1 MYQVDEV
8 VIGAG
13 LTGLVYAN
21 VAASNGLKVAVIEKH
36 TRPGGYATNFMRKG
50 ANGKYVFDCSLHK
63 ITGLGVNGNL
73 QNALERSGLLE
84 HIDFHYYQDLTTFI
98 LGNTRITLPS
108 DGISA
113 LRELKRCFPK
123 ESAGLDKFFS
133 DIQRIG
139 YFNYMFARMAL
150 GEYSLEDPNVLVEGR
165 KLSRISTYQ
174 YFTELFKDPTLITLL
189 CAIPINLG
197 VEAYEADALY
207 FLHFAYTFFMTD
219 KGYVKGSSQKLSNT
233 LAEELKKRG
242 GELFLNNALVKIDLQ
257 NTKVVG
263 VQTSKQRFMTNHV
276 VFTGCPNQIVN
287 LVPFDMAMDDF
298 HKKLAKLHF
307 GLGAFIVYLGLLV
320 PPSQIGITEP
330 DYLIADEGYLG
341 CAEEV
346 GISDIR
352 YQRWPLSISNYHA
365 LDPNYGFVVQLEML
379 EQQDDW
385 FELSCDDYKAKKRLV
400 AEKVIDRASRYFSG
414 LKEVIDFMDVSTPR
428 TNMKYTNSG
437 GGSSFGYKPKP
448 GRNVRFLQNPPIEGI
463 QFVGTWVSGA
473 GYEPA
478 MCLGFTAATL
488 RSRKWLNQS
497 PGGSNQ

>member
-1 MYQVDEV
+1 MYEVDEV

-21 VAASNGLKVAVIEKH
+21 VAASNGMKVAVIEKH
-36 TRPGGYATNFMRKG
+36 TKPGGYASNFMRKG
-50 ANGKYVFDCSLHK
+50 KSGKYVFDCSLHK
-63 ITGLGVNGNL
+63 ITGLGANGNL
-73 QNALERSGLLE
+73 QNALERSGLME
-84 HIDFHYYQDLTTFI
+84 HIAFQYYQQLTTFI
-98 LGNTRITLPS
+98 LGDTRIILPS

-113 LRELKRCFPK
+113 FKELKRCFPE
-123 ESAGLDKFFS
+123 ESAALDKLFQ
-133 DIQRIG
+133 DIQSIG
-139 YFNYMFARMAL
+139 HFNYMFARMAL
-150 GEYSLEDPNVLVEGR
+150 GEYSVDPDMLVEGR
-165 KLSRISTYQ
+165 KLSRITTYQ
-174 YFTELFKDPTLITLL
+174 YFTELFNDPTLLTLL
-189 CAIPINLG
+189 CSIPINLG

-233 LAEELKKRG
+233 LADQFIKRG
-242 GELFLNNALVKIDLQ
+242 GSLFLGNQLLRFDLE
-257 NTKVVG
+257 NKRVVG
-263 VQTSKQRFMTNHV
+263 VETSRHRFKTNYV

-287 LVPFDMAMDDF
+287 LFPSNTVLDDF
-298 HKKLAKLHF
+298 PKKLAKLRF
-307 GLGAFIVYLGLLV
+307 GLGAFIVYLGLSV

-341 CAEEV
+341 CAAEV
-346 GISDIR
+346 CNSDIR
-352 YQRWPLSISNYHA
+352 YQRWPLSVSNYHA

-385 FELSCDDYKAKKRLV
+385 FDLSREDYKAKKQLL
-400 AEKVIDRASRYFSG
+400 AEKVIERASRYFRG
-414 LKEVIDFMDVSTPR
+414 LKDVIDFMDVSTPR
-428 TNMKYTNSG
+428 TNMRYTNSG
-437 GGSSFGYKPKP
+437 GGSSFAYKPTP

-488 RSRKWLNQS
+488 RSRKWLNQQS
-497 PGGSNQ
+497 GRN